1 MKTYTPE
8 ELKTII
14 ENHKHWLK
22 EDCEGWR
29 DMKANLRGAD
39 LRGAYL
45 RGADLGGAYLRGADL
60 RGADLRGADLGGAYL
75 RGADLRG
82 ANLRGADLRGAD
94 LGGADL
100 RGAYLRGAYLRG
112 ADLGGAYLRGADL
125 RGAYLRGADLG
136 GAYLR
141 GADLRGANLRGA
153 DLRGAKELDNVLYN
167 ENTSFF
173 AIQCPESGAFEAYKK
188 AIRTVGGAA
197 IVHLLVP
204 STAKRS
210 SATSRKCR
218 VSEAQVLDITS
229 IDGKEELT
237 EAMSQHDNTYV
248 YRKGETVKVD
258 NFCDDRWTECA
269 AGIHCFITRRE
280 AVNY

>member
-14 ENHKHWLK
+14 ENHQHWLK
-22 EDCEGWR
+22 EDCEGWE
-29 DMKANLRGAD
+29 DMKAD
-39 LRGAYL
+39 LSR
-45 RGADLGGAYLRGADL
+45 
-60 RGADLRGADLGGAYL
+60 
-75 RGADLRG
+75 
-82 ANLRGADLRGAD
+82 ANLSWANLSW
-94 LGGADL
+94 
-100 RGAYLRGAYLRG
+100 
-112 ADLGGAYLRGADL
+112 
-125 RGAYLRGADLG
+125 
-136 GAYLR
+136 
-141 GADLRGANLRGA
+141 ANLRGA
-153 DLRGAKELDNVLYN
+153 DLRGAKELDNVQYN

-188 AIRTVGGAA
+188 AISTNGGAA

-204 STAKRS
+204 STAKRT

-218 VSEAQVLDITS
+218 VSEAKVLDITS

-237 EAMSQHDNTYV
+237 EAMSQYENSFI
-248 YRKGETVKVD
+248 YRKGDTVKVD
-258 NFCDDRWTECA
+258 NFCEDRWTECA

>member
-14 ENHKHWLK
+14 ENHKHWWN
-22 EDCEGWR
+22 EDCEGWEN
-29 DMKANLRGAD
+29 MKAD
-39 LRGAYL
+39 LS
-45 RGADLGGAYLRGADL
+45 GAYLRGADL
-60 RGADLRGADLGGAYL
+60 RGADLRGADLSGAYL

-82 ANLRGADLRGAD
+82 ADLSGADLRGAD
-94 LGGADL
+94 LS
-100 RGAYLRGAYLRG
+100 
-112 ADLGGAYLRGADL
+112 
-125 RGAYLRGADLG
+125 
-136 GAYLR
+136 
-141 GADLRGANLRGA
+141 
-153 DLRGAKELDNVLYN
+153 GAKELDNVQYN

-188 AIRTVGGAA
+188 AIRTNGGAA
-197 IVHLLVP
+197 IVHLMVP

-237 EAMSQHDNTYV
+237 EAISQYDNKFV
-248 YRKGETVKVD
+248 YRKGDTVKVD

-280 AVNY
+280 AVYY